1 MQQSFTIALT
11 NTSTSIKSPLCLLY
25 APQIIAGASIYLAS
39 KLIGH
44 ELTAD
49 EDSDWWELVSTRLD
63 EIEGM
68 LVENMTSNANI
79 MPSLTFAVDTVFDIL
94 DLYSSNAATSNSK
107 SRSSNSQDHKVNRC
121 LDGSMFKL
129 LMSV

>member
-1 MQQSFTIALT
+1 M
-11 NTSTSIKSPLCLLY
+11 
-25 APQIIAGASIYLAS
+25 
-39 KLIGH
+39 
-44 ELTAD
+44 
-49 EDSDWWELVSTRLD
+49 STRLD

-94 DLYSSNAATSNSK
+94 DLYSSNAATSSSK

-121 LDGSMFKL
+121 LNGCMLKL